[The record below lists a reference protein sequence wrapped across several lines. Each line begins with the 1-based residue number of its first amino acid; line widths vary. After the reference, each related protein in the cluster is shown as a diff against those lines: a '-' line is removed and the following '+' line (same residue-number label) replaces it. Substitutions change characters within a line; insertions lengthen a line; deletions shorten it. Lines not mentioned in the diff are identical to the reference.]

1 MLQRNIQP
9 EFKPMQALNLVTP
22 QCYKAEYG
30 TSIHLLPIQDQEV
43 VKIDFVFNAG
53 EYFAKHPIIALSTL
67 KMLQEGSTSKT
78 SEEIAE
84 RLDFLGAYLFCS
96 MTKDYSTITLCCME
110 KHAKEAY
117 DIVSDFI
124 LHPTFP
130 EDKLAIH
137 KSNRLEQFKIDSERV
152 EIKAQRLFT
161 NTLFGSQHPY
171 GKILEQS
178 DFEYI
183 TRKNLIAFH
192 KQNFTAEKTNIFI
205 CANLQSN
212 TVQDLLAIIKQ
223 IQLPKSE
230 TIQVP
235 QYKIVTNDSHSLRVP
250 KENAV
255 QTALKIGK
263 VIVNRNHPDFIKLQ
277 VVNTILGG
285 YFGSRLMTSV
295 REEKGYTYGIGS
307 AIISMKESGYFIISS
322 QVGKD
327 VHEKALEAIFAELQ
341 RLRTELVP
349 EEELNIVKTYMLSSF
364 ARSFDGAMA
373 TSEMLLDTV
382 LYGLDFTE
390 YYNQMW
396 NLTNSIQAK
405 EIQELANTYLH
416 ENSMYEIA
424 VG

>member
-1 MLQRNIQP
+1 
-9 EFKPMQALNLVTP
+9 
-22 QCYKAEYG
+22 
-30 TSIHLLPIQDQEV
+30 
-43 VKIDFVFNAG
+43 
-53 EYFAKHPIIALSTL
+53 
-67 KMLQEGSTSKT
+67 
-78 SEEIAE
+78 
-84 RLDFLGAYLFCS
+84 
-96 MTKDYSTITLCCME
+96 ME

-183 TRKNLIAFH
+183 TRENLITFH

-235 QYKIVTNDSHSLRVP
+235 QYKIVTNDSRSLRVP

-263 VIVNRNHPDFIKLQ
+263 VMVNRNHPDFIKLQ